1 MPGARGEVWDVQP
14 LLWLDT
20 STLGWWEEEGEGEGR
35 SNLGEALALTAIT
48 HELLGLGVQQSM
60 VGVISPYWAQVK
72 RNLHRQYALMHS
84 QYAQWHYW
92 YACTKVFQEN
102 RL

>member
-1 MPGARGEVWDVQP
+1 MDCQP

-48 HELLGLGVQQSM
+48 HELLGLGVEQSM

-72 RNLHRQYALMHS
+72 RTLLYRHYIIPNNGILKSNSSIFPQSEGYITQY
-84 QYAQWHYW
+84 
-92 YACTKVFQEN
+92 TP
-102 RL
+102 